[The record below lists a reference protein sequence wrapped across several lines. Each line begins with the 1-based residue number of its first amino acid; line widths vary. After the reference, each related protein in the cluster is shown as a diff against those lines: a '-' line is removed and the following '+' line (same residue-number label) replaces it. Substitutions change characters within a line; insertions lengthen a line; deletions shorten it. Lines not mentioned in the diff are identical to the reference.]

1 MERKRLYRLP
11 PCPDYD
17 VEGTESW
24 LEDMARAGWL
34 LAQDG
39 IFLGMAAFERAQ
51 PQTLRYRLAAAR
63 EPTGLFSD
71 SMGYPDKE
79 EQDLSAQLGW
89 QYVGT
94 RGDFYIYRSADP
106 AARELDTDPAVQ
118 VLALEAVRKRQRS
131 RLITSF
137 FWLILYPLAHMR
149 GMVALP
155 LVEMGAPYLM
165 LWALALWALA
175 KSGAEY
181 FHLRRLK
188 RQLAAGESLTHR
200 ADWQRRQ
207 KGRRALGGLN
217 LALWVLTL
225 TLFVRAWDY
234 HENGA
239 TPMANYAG
247 TPPFATMADFA
258 GEGAVYQGDTM
269 PDYSDVLEWSNFVA
283 PENMKWAQHDSFT
296 RPDGSTF
303 DGGYYVAYNRLSN
316 EALAKLLA
324 GEYARKDR
332 WDYRRMDHFTEVE
345 LPALPVDEARAYR
358 ALWPTVVLRKGNVVV
373 HAMLYQIVPEGSELD
388 LGEWAA
394 ILAESLSVKNLTD
407 RPAF

>member
-1 MERKRLYRLP
+1 MERKRLCRLP

-24 LEDMARAGWL
+24 LEDMAREGWL

-39 IFLGMAAFERAQ
+39 IFLGVAAFERAQ
-51 PQTLRYRLAAAR
+51 PQTLRYRLAAAK
-63 EPTGLFSD
+63 EPTGLFSA
-71 SMGYPDKE
+71 SMGYPDRE

-118 VLALEAVRKRQRS
+118 ALALEVVRKRQKS
-131 RLITSF
+131 RLVASF
-137 FWLILYPLAHMR
+137 FWLILYPLGHMR

-155 LVEMGAPYLM
+155 LVEIEAPYLM
-165 LWALALWALA
+165 LWALIFWELA
-175 KSGAEY
+175 ESLAEY
-181 FHLRRLK
+181 FHLRKLK
-188 RQLAAGESLTHR
+188 KQLSAGESLTHR

-207 KGRRALGGLN
+207 KGRRVLRALN

-225 TLFVRAWDY
+225 TLFFRVWS
-234 HENGA
+234 HNENGA
-239 TPMANYAG
+239 IPMADYTG

-269 PDYSDVLEWSNFVA
+269 PDFSDVLEWSNFVA
-283 PENMKWAQHDSFT
+283 PKNIKWAQHDSFT

-303 DGGYYVAYNRLSN
+303 DGGYYVNYHRLSG
-316 EALAKLLA
+316 EALARLVA
-324 GEYARKDR
+324 EEYARKDR
-332 WDYRRMDHFTEVE
+332 WDYGHWDHFREVE
-345 LPALPVDEARAYR
+345 LPDDLPVDEARAYLG
-358 ALWPTVVLRKGNVVV
+358 LWPTVVLQKGDVVV
-373 HAMLYQIVPEGSELD
+373 HAMLYQIVPEGTELEVE
-388 LGEWAA
+388 EWVA
-394 ILAESLSVKNLTD
+394 ILAESIQ
-407 RPAF
+407 

>member
-24 LEDMARAGWL
+24 LEDMAREGWL

-39 IFLGMAAFERAQ
+39 IFLGIASFERAG
-51 PQTLRYRLAAAR
+51 PQALRYRLAAAK
-63 EPTGLFSD
+63 EPTGIFSD
-71 SMGYPDKE
+71 SMGYPDRE

-118 VLALEAVRKRQRS
+118 ALALEAVRKRQKN

-155 LVEMGAPYLM
+155 LVEIGAPYLM
-165 LWALALWALA
+165 LWALAFWALA
-175 KSGAEY
+175 KSMAEY

-188 RQLAAGESLTHR
+188 RLLSAGESLTHR

-207 KGRRALGGLN
+207 KGRRALGALN

-225 TLFVRAWDY
+225 TLLFRAWDHY
-234 HENGA
+234 ENSTIPIA
-239 TPMANYAG
+239 DYPG

-258 GEGAVYQGDTM
+258 GAGAVYRRDTM
-269 PDYSDVLEWSNFVA
+269 PDYSGVVEWSGFAA
-283 PENMKWAQHDSFT
+283 PENIKWAQHDSFT

-303 DGGYYVAYNRLSN
+303 DGGYYVNYHRLSG
-316 EALAKLLA
+316 EALAKRVA
-324 GEYARKDR
+324 EEYARKDR
-332 WDYRRMDHFTEVE
+332 WDYGCMDHFREVE
-345 LPALPVDEARAYR
+345 LPDDLPVDEARAYL

-373 HAMLYQIVPEGSELD
+373 HAELYQTGDEGIDLD
-388 LGEWAA
+388 LAEWAA
-394 ILAESLSVKNLTD
+394 ILAQSIQ
-407 RPAF
+407 

>member
-39 IFLGMAAFERAQ
+39 IFLGVVAFERAQ
-51 PQTLRYRLAAAR
+51 PQTLRYRLAAAK

-71 SMGYPDKE
+71 SMGYPDRE

-118 VLALEAVRKRQRS
+118 ALALEAVRKRQRS
-131 RLITSF
+131 RLTTSVL
-137 FWLILYPLAHMR
+137 WLILYPLAHMK

-155 LVEMGAPYLM
+155 LVEIGAPYLM
-165 LWALALWALA
+165 LWALAFWALA

-181 FHLRRLK
+181 FHLRKLK
-188 RQLAAGESLTHR
+188 KQLSAGESLTHR

-207 KGRRALGGLN
+207 KGRRTLGALN

-225 TLFVRAWDY
+225 TLLFRAWDHY
-234 HENGA
+234 ENSTVPIA
-239 TPMANYAG
+239 DYTD

-258 GEGAVYQGDTM
+258 GEGAVYRLDTM
-269 PDYSDVLEWSNFVA
+269 PDYSGVVTWSNFVA
-283 PENMKWAQHDSFT
+283 PENIKWAQHDSFA

-303 DGGYYVAYNRLSN
+303 DGGYYVNYHRLSG
-316 EALAKLLA
+316 EALARLVA
-324 GEYARKDR
+324 EEYARKDKA
-332 WDYRRMDHFTEVE
+332 DYGRMDHFTEVE
-345 LPALPVDEARAYR
+345 LPDDLPVDEARAYR

-373 HAMLYQIVPEGSELD
+373 HAELYQTGDEGTDLD
-388 LGEWAA
+388 LAEWAA
-394 ILAESLSVKNLTD
+394 ILAESIQ
-407 RPAF
+407 